1 MKKLLKFLNFEQ
13 PSAEEYAQQQLDLAK
28 LKVAQALDAKAY
40 AQAMIEYRRQQ
51 IEIYTSVLDGSAFV
65 YANTSTIQ
73 RGPVDVRPTSG
84 SLPS

>member
-28 LKVAQALDAKAY
+28 LKIAQALDAKAY

-65 YANTSTIQ
+65 DANT
-73 RGPVDVRPTSG
+73 GPVERNPVDIRPTSG
-84 SLPS
+84 NLPS